1 MKQVTPGVSHDDAW
15 CLPVSS
21 TPEGLT
27 GNAVAGAHAANVAD
41 AWEKVGLTA
50 TVCGQ

>member
-1 MKQVTPGVSHDDAW
+1 MKQVTPGVSHDGAW
-15 CLPVSS
+15 YLPLSS
-21 TPEGLT
+21 TPVGLT
-27 GNAVAGAHAANVAD
+27 SIAVAGAYAANVAD

>member
-15 CLPVSS
+15 CWLVSS

-27 GNAVAGAHAANVAD
+27 SIAVAGAYAANVAD

>member
-1 MKQVTPGVSHDDAW
+1 MKQVTSGVLHDDAW

-27 GNAVAGAHAANVAD
+27 SNAVAGAHAANVAD
-41 AWEKVGLTA
+41 AWDKVGLTA